1 MSIFLKQAKT
11 DQFRLG
17 MTNQYFENAVITTEI
32 PLKNGRIQYRLSKQE
47 KELVEEHYGLELD
60 NVSHTSEWLDR
71 VTLNT
76 KPTIDV
82 ISADDPESILKKG
95 ILLANNT
102 YAPSLEAAQD
112 VMKGYKFV
120 IYDQSQEE
128 GQKFTLNEVYHKAI
142 VELSKL
148 VKKKKKLLAVAKYV
162 LPATTGIQDNEQR
175 AYNLLTE
182 FLDGKFEGKS
192 RRKSIDEF
200 LDALYMDETRL
211 FVTID
216 FKEALLKNIIRTDA
230 DRYYINPL
238 SGNRYGKTRDEVIDF
253 LCDPVNQE
261 ELGLNHKDDKP
272 YAIRYQLK
280 NK

>member
-1 MSIFLKQAKT
+1 MAVFIKQAKT

-17 MTNQYFENAVITTEI
+17 SSLQFFADAELTTEI
-32 PLKNGRIQYRLSKQE
+32 PLKNGRIVYQLSKEE
-47 KELVEEHYGLELD
+47 KELVENFYGLELD
-60 NVSHTSEWLDR
+60 NPAHTMEWLER

-82 ISADDPESILKKG
+82 VNADDAESVLKKG

-102 YAPSLEAAQD
+102 YAPSLEASQD

-120 IYDQSQEE
+120 LYDQGQEE
-128 GQKFTLNEVYHKAI
+128 LQKYTLNEVFHKAI
-142 VELSKL
+142 GELIKL
-148 VKKKKKLLAVAKYV
+148 RKKSRKLLAVAKYV
-162 LPATTGIQDNEQR
+162 LPATVGIQDNEER
-175 AYNLLTE
+175 AYNSLTD

-200 LDALYMDETRL
+200 LGALYMDETRL

-216 FKEALLKNIIRTDA
+216 FKEALRKNIIRTDA
-230 DRYYINPL
+230 DGYYMNPL
-238 SGNRYGKTRDEVIDF
+238 SGNRYGKTRDEVIDY
-253 LCDPVNQE
+253 LCNPINQE
-261 ELGLNHKDDKP
+261 ELGLNNKDDKS
-272 YAIRYQLK
+272 YSIRYQLK